1 MASQVVILGTTV
13 TLPDPAS
20 VTALAR
26 SFRNVGEYL
35 TGLQDTLQTL
45 STPGAWGEWTGE
57 AADAFGQSIGQLP
70 ADVANVAHAYG
81 QVAMALQEYASELE
95 PVVGALR
102 ALAFQADDADH
113 ALILTQRTRDQV
125 IAQGQDPVATGW
137 DARLADATAAVS
149 VLHGQLTREL
159 NELDTLS
166 GRCAGQITAA
176 KPGKPGKSLFGSL
189 ANDFRKDLVDPVEH
203 AATDVG
209 RGYVGLVENEWQAAQ
224 EIARGAVEAGRIG
237 ASVVDALYIHPFT
250 DLGPALAAF
259 ARKPSAENL
268 GRLLGDTAGVV
279 GIIAPEAGILAE
291 AGLVAKAGLA
301 VKAGSIAA
309 KAGLAVGGGA
319 AVAEG
324 WAAHE
329 HEGGASYGSA
339 ALAAAGPI
347 LGYGAGKLG
356 EGLTVAKDAEAATA
370 AAEAADLP
378 DGADALAAGDA
389 LPGTGTRQA
398 ISLPDPDQ
406 GVPSTSS
413 DTAVPPSDTA
423 VPPSD
428 PAAPSDPAPAAGQE
442 PSRLRSL
449 LSAQSGSVSDQV
461 NEYLH
466 FGGDG
471 QPHTPEV
478 AALQHQKFVVE
489 QAEHVV
495 DVDHDVKDHAK
506 DEGSQPSGGWIS

>member
-26 SFRNVGEYL
+26 SFRNVSEYL
-35 TGLQDTLQTL
+35 AGLQDTLQTL
-45 STPGAWGEWTGE
+45 STPGAWGEWTGV
-57 AADAFGQSIGQLP
+57 AADAFGQSIGHLP

-189 ANDFRKDLVDPVEH
+189 ADDLGKDLVDPLEH

-209 RGYVGLVENEWQAAQ
+209 RAYAGLVENEWQAAQ
-224 EIARGAVEAGRIG
+224 EIAHGAVEAGRIG
-237 ASVVDALYIHPFT
+237 AYVVDALYIHPFT

-259 ARKPSAENL
+259 AQKPSAENL
-268 GRLLGDTAGVV
+268 GRLLGDTAAVV

-291 AGLVAKAGLA
+291 AGLVAKAGLV
-301 VKAGSIAA
+301 VKAGTIAA
-309 KAGLAVGGGA
+309 KAGLAAGGGA

-356 EGLTVAKDAEAATA
+356 EELTVAKDAEAATDA
-370 AAEAADLP
+370 ADPAEAADLP
-378 DGADALAAGDA
+378 DGADALAAGNA
-389 LPGTGTRQA
+389 LLGTGTRQA
-398 ISLPDPDQ
+398 ISLPNPDQ

-413 DTAVPPSDTA
+413 DTAI
-423 VPPSD
+423 PPSD
-428 PAAPSDPAPAAGQE
+428 PAAPADPAPSAGQE

-478 AALQHQKFVVE
+478 AALQHHKFVVE

-495 DVDHDVKDHAK
+495 DVDHDVKDHVK